1 MDDDLDDFMDEESE
15 KIMRSLKEQRLEML
29 KADYE
34 EKQHNKT
41 LGHGTYTEIVE
52 SEFLPLVTKT
62 QYVVVAFFHKDF

>member
-1 MDDDLDDFMDEESE
+1 MDEESE

-62 QYVVVAFFHKDF
+62 